1 MFIHITKKPPFP
13 TSGRAVFLHSL
24 QNTIQSLRF
33 AITTLLCYL
42 SVQRGDAHDRRS
54 GSSAEAATA

>member
-42 SVQRGDAHDRRS
+42 SVQRGEAHDR
-54 GSSAEAATA
+54 